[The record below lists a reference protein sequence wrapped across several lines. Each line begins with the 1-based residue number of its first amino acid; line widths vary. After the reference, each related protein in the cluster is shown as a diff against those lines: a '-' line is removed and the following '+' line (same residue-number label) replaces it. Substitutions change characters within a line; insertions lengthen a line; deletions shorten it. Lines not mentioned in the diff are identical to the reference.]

1 MESALTTTMG
11 MAASRG
17 RSDGIATEEFDHIV
31 RLHQRRVFRVL
42 FSLVRDQD
50 VADNLTQ
57 DCFLHAYQ
65 KRATFRGESSVETW
79 LVRIAVNLARD
90 HARNRRLAFWR
101 NLLPR
106 TSTPQASADE
116 LDVADPRP
124 SAERT
129 LLAREQLAAAES
141 VLEKLS
147 PQQRLAFSLRFCEEM
162 TLEEIAEAMQVEI
175 GTAKAHLFRAVGAV
189 RNKLKEQKNK

>member
-1 MESALTTTMG
+1 
-11 MAASRG
+11 
-17 RSDGIATEEFDHIV
+17 
-31 RLHQRRVFRVL
+31 
-42 FSLVRDQD
+42 

-57 DCFLHAYQ
+57 DCFLRAYQ

-106 TSTPQASADE
+106 TSRPLGAADE
-116 LDVADPRP
+116 LDVADPTP
-124 SAERT
+124 SAERA

-147 PQQRLAFSLRFCEEM
+147 PQQRLAFSLRFFEEM
-162 TLEEIAEAMQVEI
+162 TLEEIADAMQVEV

-189 RNKLKEQKNK
+189 RNKLKEQEKK